1 MLEVIDTSAV
11 FMDFF
16 EQILIGFSQIPI
28 NLPSMIFEVM
38 ILGGTFTLL
47 ANWLSYVAVKR
58 NFARDLS
65 SLLDDYFSYTADV
78 FLALKDEQ
86 IGPYETARAEL
97 RHARDQLY
105 DWEKMYWRSLD
116 RKERDCFSTFSEYME
131 QVTDALC
138 HNAGHLGEGEP
149 QIERYRRRVFEG
161 LENIDNQTPFSELNR
176 RYNRLVNHL
185 WGFTL
190 WAIFPRA
197 LKNKRR
203 NAKALDEQVS
213 TRGDAQFPRA
223 WFGPASCSYFD
234 PRRTAQTVHA
244 TGN

>member
-1 MLEVIDTSAV
+1 ME
-11 FMDFF
+11 FF
-16 EQILIGFSQIPI
+16 EQIRIGFSQIPL

-65 SLLDDYFSYTADV
+65 SLLEDYFSYAADV
-78 FLALKDEQ
+78 FTALNAEQ
-86 IGPYETARAEL
+86 TEPYETARAEL

-131 QVTDALC
+131 QLTNALC
-138 HNAGHLGEGEP
+138 HNAGHLGDGEV
-149 QIERYRRRVFEG
+149 QIDRYRRRVFDG
-161 LENIDNQTPFSELNR
+161 LAGLTEEKPFLELNR

-190 WAIFPRA
+190 WVIFPRV

-203 NAKALDEQVS
+203 NARALDEQVL
-213 TRGDAQFPRA
+213 TQGEAELPRA
-223 WFGPASCSYFD
+223 WFGAASCSYFD
-234 PRRTAQTVHA
+234 PRRTAPA
-244 TGN
+244 IAAAGA